1 MTARKKVK
9 KKKKER
15 EVLTSVLAAVLIVLW
30 GSIVIVTVPLN
41 YTPLSEV
48 GSHYLERS
56 LPDTGARNVVA
67 AILADYRLYDT
78 LGEATVLFTAILG
91 VTLILGRN
99 HHRTDEK
106 IDQMDELYGGS
117 YYGDVH
123 HR

>member
-1 MTARKKVK
+1 VTAK
-9 KKKKER
+9 KKKKEKKV
-15 EVLTSVLAAVLIVLW
+15 EVITSVLAAVVIVLW

-48 GSHYLERS
+48 GSQYLERS
-56 LPDTGARNVVA
+56 LQDTGAHNVVA

-78 LGEATVLFTAILG
+78 MGEATVLFTAILG

-117 YYGDVH
+117 YHGDVY